1 MPLEHNFLRERDS
14 LIKMREGKTESVCV
28 HKDKVFSIIMS
39 LGVNWYCK
47 ILWLSVLYVCNLT
60 SKKILECKVMHVSW
74 KYYNFKWKVT
84 EMIWYKDML
93 ILAENQ

>member
-28 HKDKVFSIIMS
+28 HKDKVFSII
-39 LGVNWYCK
+39 
-47 ILWLSVLYVCNLT
+47 LWLSVLYVCNLT
-60 SKKILECKVMHVSW
+60 SKKFLECKVMHVSW

-84 EMIWYKDML
+84 EIIWYKNML